1 MRMVRFLL
9 LLVTI
14 LTLCLSAPASVSA
27 AKVYEVGLTS
37 FPEGEITITYSQG
50 FLYVNGGEGKMLEVV
65 SLTGR
70 RVLEQQID
78 SPAQKIELSIPKGCY
93 IVKVGS
99 VVRKIAV
106 R

>member
-1 MRMVRFLL
+1 MVRILL
-9 LLVTI
+9 LTMTI
-14 LTLCLSAPASVSA
+14 LTLSFSVPATTSA
-27 AKVYEVGLTS
+27 ATGYALELKAL
-37 FPEGEITITYSQG
+37 PEGEITISYSQG
-50 FLYVNGGEGKMLEVV
+50 VLYINGGVGKMLEVV

-70 RVLEQQID
+70 CLLEQQID
-78 SPAQKIELSIPKGCY
+78 SPAQKIELNIPKGCY

>member
-1 MRMVRFLL
+1 
-9 LLVTI
+9 
-14 LTLCLSAPASVSA
+14 
-27 AKVYEVGLTS
+27 
-37 FPEGEITITYSQG
+37 
-50 FLYVNGGEGKMLEVV
+50 MLEVV

-70 RVLEQQID
+70 RLLEQQID
-78 SPAQKIELSIPKGCY
+78 SPAQKIELNIPKGCY

>member
-9 LLVTI
+9 LTLTI
-14 LTLCLSAPASVSA
+14 LTLCFSVPATACA
-27 AKVYEVGLTS
+27 ASNYEFGLMGI
-37 FPEGEITITYSQG
+37 PEKEVTITYSQG
-50 FLYVNGGEGKMLEVV
+50 VLYVNGGEGKVLEVV

-70 RVLEQQID
+70 RLLEQQID
-78 SPAQKIELSIPKGCY
+78 SPAQKIELNIPKGCY

>member
-1 MRMVRFLL
+1 MVRFILL
-9 LLVTI
+9 LTTI
-14 LTLCLSAPASVSA
+14 LTLSFSAPASVCA
-27 AKVYEVGLTS
+27 ALVYEAGLMAI
-37 FPEGEITITYSQG
+37 PESDVTINYSQG
-50 FLYVNGGEGKMLEVV
+50 VLYINGGEGKVLEVV

-70 RVLEQQID
+70 RMLELQLD
-78 SPAQKIELSIPKGCY
+78 SPAQKVELTVPKGCY

>member
-1 MRMVRFLL
+1 MVRTLL
-9 LLVTI
+9 LTMTI
-14 LTLCLSAPASVSA
+14 LTLSFSAPAVASA
-27 AKVYEVGLTS
+27 ATGYAS
-37 FPEGEITITYSQG
+37 EGEVTINYSQG
-50 FLYVNGGEGKMLEVV
+50 VLYINNGEGKVLEVV

-70 RVLEQQID
+70 RLLEQQID
-78 SPAQKIELSIPKGCY
+78 SPAQKIELNIPKGCY

>member
-1 MRMVRFLL
+1 MVRFLL
-9 LLVTI
+9 LTMTI
-14 LTLCLSAPASVSA
+14 LTLSFSVPATVCA
-27 AKVYEVGLTS
+27 ATNYEIGVMGI
-37 FPEGEITITYSQG
+37 PEGEVTINYSQG
-50 FLYVNGGEGKMLEVV
+50 VLYVNGGEGKVLEVV

-70 RVLEQQID
+70 RLLEQQID
-78 SPAQKIELSIPKGCY
+78 SPAQKIELNIPKGCY

>member
-1 MRMVRFLL
+1 MVRFLL
-9 LLVTI
+9 LTMTI
-14 LTLCLSAPASVSA
+14 LTLSFSAPEKACA
-27 AKVYEVGLTS
+27 AIIYESGVMGI
-37 FPEGEITITYSQG
+37 PEGEITITYSQG
-50 FLYVNGGEGKMLEVV
+50 VLYVNGGEGKVLEVV

-70 RVLEQQID
+70 RLLEQQID
-78 SPAQKIELSIPKGCY
+78 SPAQKIELNIPKGCY

>member
-1 MRMVRFLL
+1 MRMVRFILL
-9 LLVTI
+9 LMTI
-14 LTLCLSAPASVSA
+14 LTLFLSAPASVSA
-27 AKVYEVGLTS
+27 AKVYVVGLTS

>member
-1 MRMVRFLL
+1 MVRFILL
-9 LLVTI
+9 LTTI
-14 LTLCLSAPASVSA
+14 LTLGFSAPANVCA
-27 AKVYEVGLTS
+27 ASVYESGLLS
-37 FPEGEITITYSQG
+37 IPENDVTITYTQG
-50 FLYVNGGEGKMLEVV
+50 ILYISGGEGKVLEVV

-70 RVLEQQID
+70 RMLEQQID
-78 SPAQKIELSIPKGCY
+78 SPAQKIELNVPKGCY

>member
-1 MRMVRFLL
+1 MVRFILL
-9 LLVTI
+9 LMTI
-14 LTLCLSAPASVSA
+14 LTLSFSAPATASA
-27 AKVYEVGLTS
+27 AFFYESGLLAI
-37 FPEGEITITYSQG
+37 PESDVTITYTQG
-50 FLYVNGGEGKMLEVV
+50 VLYISGGEGKVLEVV

-70 RVLEQQID
+70 RMLELQLD
-78 SPAQKIELSIPKGCY
+78 SPAQKIELNVPKGCY

>member
-1 MRMVRFLL
+1 MVRTLL
-9 LLVTI
+9 LTIAI
-14 LTLCLSAPASVSA
+14 LTLGFAAPATASA
-27 AKVYEVGLTS
+27 TTEYELELMTP
-37 FPEGEITITYSQG
+37 PESEITITYSQG
-50 FLYVNGGEGKMLEVV
+50 VLYINGGVGKVLEVV

-70 RVLEQQID
+70 CLLEQQID
-78 SPAQKIELSIPKGCY
+78 SPAQKIELNLPKGCY

>member
-1 MRMVRFLL
+1 MRMVRFLPL
-9 LLVTI
+9 LMTI
-14 LTLCLSAPASVSA
+14 LTLCFSAPTSASA
-27 AKVYEVGLTS
+27 AMVHEVGLS
-37 FPEGEITITYSQG
+37 NIPEGEITITYSQG
-50 FLYVNGGEGKMLEVV
+50 FLYVNGGEGKVLEVV

>member
-1 MRMVRFLL
+1 M
-9 LLVTI
+9 TI
-14 LTLCLSAPASVSA
+14 LTPFLSAPASVSA

>member
-1 MRMVRFLL
+1 MRMVRFLPL
-9 LLVTI
+9 LMTI
-14 LTLCLSAPASVSA
+14 LTLCFSAPTSVSA
-27 AKVYEVGLTS
+27 AMVHEVGLS
-37 FPEGEITITYSQG
+37 NIPEGEIIITYSQG
-50 FLYVNGGEGKMLEVV
+50 VLYVNGGEGKVLEVV

-70 RVLEQQID
+70 RLLEQQID
-78 SPAQKIELSIPKGCY
+78 SPAQKIELNIPKGCY